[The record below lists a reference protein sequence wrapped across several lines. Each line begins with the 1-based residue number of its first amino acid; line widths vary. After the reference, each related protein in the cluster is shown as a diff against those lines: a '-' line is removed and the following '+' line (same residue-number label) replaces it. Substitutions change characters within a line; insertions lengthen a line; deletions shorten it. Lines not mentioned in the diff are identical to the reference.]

1 MVRSSGR
8 IDDKHLRVLFSDAQV
23 AEGALVSNSST
34 GFSSVGS
41 PRSGFSIAVPASP
54 ASLPA
59 ARLLSSDG
67 RRTTWARSSP
77 ALMWSAQSLR
87 ANPIPRCLLLVSG
100 ERSCSAPPAGRT
112 QQAIASHRSGRGD
125 RDRSCRPRAG
135 PLASP
140 PQPPSAGEE
149 PRPYTSARHNACL
162 LRRSD
167 ARRAAGLRRDAPP
180 MIEGLRAET
189 HARRRSI
196 SLFGSALRCLFRPRT
211 VLRSLSTRLSTRR
224 RNVRRPSVVSSIS
237 QRSRRIRRA
246 VCAHRRQDSIAVSQ
260 IAFCAPSRS
269 FSRGWIGGGDGGRL
283 RRSDVPT

>member
-1 MVRSSGR
+1 
-8 IDDKHLRVLFSDAQV
+8 
-23 AEGALVSNSST
+23 
-34 GFSSVGS
+34 
-41 PRSGFSIAVPASP
+41 
-54 ASLPA
+54 
-59 ARLLSSDG
+59 
-67 RRTTWARSSP
+67 
-77 ALMWSAQSLR
+77 MWSAQSLR

-125 RDRSCRPRAG
+125 RDRSCRRRAG

-149 PRPYTSARHNACL
+149 PRPYTSAGHNACL

-196 SLFGSALRCLFRPRT
+196 SLFGSALRCLFRSRT

-224 RNVRRPSVVSSIS
+224 ISRVVDLSALAPNSESCLCASPTGLNRSEPDRLLCTLSQFLARLDWRRRRREAPTLRRTHVSVRRRHVD
-237 QRSRRIRRA
+237 Q
-246 VCAHRRQDSIAVSQ
+246 
-260 IAFCAPSRS
+260 
-269 FSRGWIGGGDGGRL
+269 GL
-283 RRSDVPT
+283 T